1 MITLEEASANVRNKR
16 DFYNGLYL
24 KNYHLPTYNSTII
37 KQDCASDYYCCCCLK
52 QVQSIFA
59 YFFFHLMMPSF
70 YVIFKS
76 SANLTFAQSKRSIN
90 WQENKPQHLLKVS
103 IKYLKLY
110 LKRTCYGHMAMLD
123 MIDS

>member
-1 MITLEEASANVRNKR
+1 MSEISGTSTTASTSRIITCP
-16 DFYNGLYL
+16 
-24 KNYHLPTYNSTII
+24 PTTAPSSSRTALLII
-37 KQDCASDYYCCCCLK
+37 I
-52 QVQSIFA
+52 VVVV